1 MFTTLYLMAILPLVA
16 GLLYLL
22 ALVRVWRSEQ
32 MLAVMMFLFWP
43 VGLYALVKY
52 WGDKDAGVR
61 TPLLASFGTFA
72 LWASALAWGV
82 MHAPPI
88 PVDDGTVYEDAGE
101 SDGGDGGLADKVRR
115 SVALASLPRQGGR
128 VDFPGAHASID
139 VPAHFRFID
148 RDALVKAF
156 AGTDEEP
163 GAQLLGWLVHE
174 KVDLG
179 AKDAWHIEVGRLADG
194 WISDETFAAQSRETL
209 LAAGKRATKAMSD
222 DEGPDEP
229 AYTLV
234 GYPEVPR
241 LNTADHSATWVEEL
255 AYDGKAAHRLDCY
268 SVRLGRNSALF
279 YAITDM
285 PTRQQ
290 ELCLR
295 AVRLMAARSGFEQGN
310 GYADRSRLLD
320 RKAPYD
326 LVGLVTGA
334 AFAAAK

>member
-1 MFTTLYLMAILPLVA
+1 MFTTLFLIVALPLVA

-22 ALVRVWRSEQ
+22 ALIRVWRSEQ

-61 TPLLASFGTFA
+61 TPLLAAFGTFA
-72 LWASALAWGV
+72 LWGVLLAWSATL
-82 MHAPPI
+82 APPI
-88 PVDDGTVYEDAGE
+88 PVDDGEVYEEVDETA
-101 SDGGDGGLADKVRR
+101 GDGGLADKVRR
-115 SVALASLPRQGGR
+115 SVALASLPQQSGR
-128 VDFPGAHASID
+128 VDFPGAHTSID
-139 VPAHFRFID
+139 VPTHFRFID

-156 AGTDEEP
+156 AGTDDEP
-163 GAQLLGWLVHE
+163 GPQLLGWLVHE
-174 KVDLG
+174 KVDLT

-194 WISDETFAAQSRETL
+194 WISDERFAAQSRETL
-209 LAAGKRATKAMSD
+209 LAAGKRATKTMSD
-222 DEGPDEP
+222 QEGPDEP

-241 LNTADHSATWVEEL
+241 LNATDHSATWVEEI
-255 AYDGKAAHRLDCY
+255 AYEGKGAHTLDCY
-268 SVRLGRNSALF
+268 SVKLGRNSALL

-285 PTRQQ
+285 PMRQQ

-310 GYADRSRLLD
+310 GYSDRSRLLD

-334 AFAAAK
+334 AFSASK